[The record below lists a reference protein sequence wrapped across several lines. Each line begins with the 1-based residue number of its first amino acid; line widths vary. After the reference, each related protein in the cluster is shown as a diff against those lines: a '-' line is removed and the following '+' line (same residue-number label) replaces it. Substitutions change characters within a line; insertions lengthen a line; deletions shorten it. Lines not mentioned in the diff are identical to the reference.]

1 MFFQVVFGI
10 FLPPGSRKYLSGT
23 QQSAKNYSIIEFLI
37 PLQGFFSTLLK
48 EVRALKHKFLTF
60 NTLN

>member
-1 MFFQVVFGI
+1 MFFLAIPGI
-10 FLPPGSRKYLSGT
+10 FLPPGTRKYPSGT

-48 EVRALKHKFLTF
+48 EVRTLKHKFLTF